1 MVTIQLQIEQLDIPH
16 CSLSARHCDP
26 CAAMVDRE
34 VATGFETPTKTTA
47 RYLPSSPAWSMAPQ
61 KRPAA
66 KHPPSETEE
75 VEAQDL
81 LALVSS
87 PMETTEEG
95 GEKAEEAKG
104 LQAAENQEP
113 GGAAAQDAE
122 TTPDS
127 PAPKAKAKAKAAAA
141 AAKAKASAKAKA
153 GAKAGAKAKAKALA
167 KRKASP
173 KKPKKAE
180 EDGGWEKREPHF
192 ASLEFHLLIH
202 LAYPLGL
209 FTWPK
214 WSLFLW
220 LPATHTFLSS
230 PYCHPL
236 SQEMHQ
242 MTLFQTKTKK
252 TKRKDSEHK
261 LKNGRQALIL
271 TSSRRKACPGRRS

>member
-1 MVTIQLQIEQLDIPH
+1 
-16 CSLSARHCDP
+16 
-26 CAAMVDRE
+26 
-34 VATGFETPTKTTA
+34 
-47 RYLPSSPAWSMAPQ
+47 MAPQ

-167 KRKASP
+167 KRKTSP
-173 KKPKKAE
+173 KKPKKTE

-214 WSLFLW
+214 WFLFFCGCL
-220 LPATHTFLSS
+220 LHTPSCHHLIATLSHRR
-230 PYCHPL
+230 C
-236 SQEMHQ
+236 
-242 MTLFQTKTKK
+242 TK
-252 TKRKDSEHK
+252 
-261 LKNGRQALIL
+261 
-271 TSSRRKACPGRRS
+271 